1 MSTEPRGPEIKGKQ
15 QHSVDL
21 PGRIANRIKRKRSL
35 DEKTENKRD
44 RTDQDTDLDL
54 PQEDQETEGM
64 DTTASKSVRSE
75 VRAAIAEP
83 DFLAMLS
90 SAFAKQITE
99 DLKKDINIVKEMGE
113 ETDKRVDDLAMRIDE
128 YEQEKREKNIT
139 ASGIPSDQTGKEEV
153 RRLLNDKLKCN
164 IAPTDIVYTL
174 KLGKE
179 ENNETTSVKIAFS
192 SKDKKKQIMGQKK
205 N

>member
-1 MSTEPRGPEIKGKQ
+1 
-15 QHSVDL
+15 
-21 PGRIANRIKRKRSL
+21 
-35 DEKTENKRD
+35 
-44 RTDQDTDLDL
+44 
-54 PQEDQETEGM
+54 
-64 DTTASKSVRSE
+64 
-75 VRAAIAEP
+75 
-83 DFLAMLS
+83 
-90 SAFAKQITE
+90 
-99 DLKKDINIVKEMGE
+99 VKEMAE
-113 ETDKRVDDLAMRIDE
+113 ETDKRVDDLQMRMNE
-128 YEQEKREKNIT
+128 YEQEKQEKNII

-174 KLGKE
+174 KFGKE